1 MHIAIIIK
9 TASISKHPLYKYE
22 WRISMKNKS
31 LALKLL
37 ELRQSHNLTQK
48 QLCDS
53 LNIGRSTYSYFETGS
68 RIPDLETLLLIA
80 RYYKVSLDEL
90 VTDAIPKKQ
99 QTETDTNASE
109 IQIIHHLKSKNIPV
123 DFVLKLTKADFDFL
137 KNYKDLTDENR
148 AELQY
153 LMSYKLRKQ
162 PRTNS

>member
-1 MHIAIIIK
+1 
-9 TASISKHPLYKYE
+9 
-22 WRISMKNKS
+22 MKKKS

-48 QLCDS
+48 QLCEA

-68 RIPDLETLLLIA
+68 RIPDVETLLLIA
-80 RYYKVSLDEL
+80 RYYEVSLDEL
-90 VTDAIPKKQ
+90 VTDSIPQKQ
-99 QTETDTNASE
+99 LKGTDTDFSE

-123 DFVLKLTKADFDFL
+123 DFVLELTKADFDFL
-137 KNYKDLTDENR
+137 RNYKDLTDENR

-162 PRTNS
+162 LK

>member
-1 MHIAIIIK
+1 
-9 TASISKHPLYKYE
+9 
-22 WRISMKNKS
+22 MKNKS